1 MPKHDQVAALPK
13 SQRRLHAL
21 RHAMAVHLL
30 DAGVDV
36 ACVQDRWGHAHIQH
50 TMVDMRYTTVKNRRL
65 SIMDAWWLATQYCC
79 RRRSTRVCGG
89 CIMR

>member
-30 DAGVDV
+30 DAGAAV
-36 ACVQDRWGHAHIQH
+36 AFV
-50 TMVDMRYTTVKNRRL
+50 
-65 SIMDAWWLATQYCC
+65 
-79 RRRSTRVCGG
+79 
-89 CIMR
+89 